1 MATITYVVDPLN
13 ILTMGLISGDP
24 LNLITDGFVTAIIEE
39 EIIEGVGSGDFG
51 QPWDA
56 WSNQKDRKK
65 KKKITARVFI
75 DGKEYTE
82 SVIVDDLTVN
92 VKDVRLELSK
102 QLNEIKINIILPEE
116 KWQKYKL
123 EMESR
128 RVMK

>member
-39 EIIEGVGSGDFG
+39 EIIEVEGDG
-51 QPWDA
+51 GGAVDPLEPWNP
-56 WSNQKDRKK
+56 WSTQKKK

-75 DGKEYTE
+75 DGKEYEE

-116 KWQKYKL
+116 K
-123 EMESR
+123 
-128 RVMK
+128 

>member
-39 EIIEGVGSGDFG
+39 EIIEGGGSGDFG
-51 QPWDA
+51 QPWHA

-75 DGKEYTE
+75 DDKEYTE
-82 SVIVDDLTVN
+82 TVIVDDLTLN
-92 VKDVRLELSK
+92 VKDVRLELNK

-116 KWQKYKL
+116 K
-123 EMESR
+123 
-128 RVMK
+128 

>member
-1 MATITYVVDPLN
+1 MATVTYVVDPLN

-39 EIIEGVGSGDFG
+39 EIIEGGGSGDFG

-56 WSNQKDRKK
+56 WSNQKNRK

-75 DGKEYTE
+75 DGKEYEE

-116 KWQKYKL
+116 K
-123 EMESR
+123 
-128 RVMK
+128 

>member
-1 MATITYVVDPLN
+1 MATVTYVVDPLN

-39 EIIEGVGSGDFG
+39 EIIEDGEGIGSGDFG

-56 WSNQKDRKK
+56 WSHQNKKKK

-75 DGKEYTE
+75 DDKEYTE

-116 KWQKYKL
+116 K
-123 EMESR
+123 
-128 RVMK
+128 

>member
-39 EIIEGVGSGDFG
+39 EIVEVEEGIGSGAVDPLE
-51 QPWDA
+51 PWNP
-56 WSNQKDRKK
+56 WSTQKKK

-75 DGKEYTE
+75 DGKEYEE

-116 KWQKYKL
+116 K
-123 EMESR
+123 
-128 RVMK
+128 